1 MVSLKSPTFNLGALA
16 ILKIIVVDSNQR
28 DQFCPREG
36 FLVHRRHL
44 SLKVHPTTMADNDT
58 YRTSGIKVDSHRISL
73 FFFSNYSNALGVK
86 NPGLLQG
93 KLGAN

>member
-1 MVSLKSPTFNLGALA
+1 
-16 ILKIIVVDSNQR
+16 
-28 DQFCPREG
+28 
-36 FLVHRRHL
+36 
-44 SLKVHPTTMADNDT
+44 MADNDT

-73 FFFSNYSNALGVK
+73 FFFSSYSNALGVK

>member
-1 MVSLKSPTFNLGALA
+1 
-16 ILKIIVVDSNQR
+16 
-28 DQFCPREG
+28 
-36 FLVHRRHL
+36 
-44 SLKVHPTTMADNDT
+44 MADNDT

-73 FFFSNYSNALGVK
+73 FFFSNALGVK